1 MGSPADVRLSF
12 NEAAETYHRVRPSY
26 PAALFDQ
33 LFRLLPA
40 EPEIVEAGPGTGQAT
55 KDLLGRGARVHA
67 VEIGPAMASVLRANL
82 PTDRLRVTVGD
93 FELVDIAPGSAD
105 AVFSATAYHWISPAA
120 QLDRP
125 AALLRPGGVLA
136 VVDLVQVDS
145 PEDAGF
151 FAAAQPVYER
161 YGQGHTGPPAPSRN
175 NVQPEIRRLLDAEEC
190 ALRVDRRAPL
200 RLESA
205 LQRGRVPAIDGVV
218 LGDADDGG
226 IRPPGTARRHGTVH
240 PRRVRRTRHPS
251 VGRHADHRDAVVG
264 LDRRRVEPVESG
276 AVVAPTRGFDT
287 LNPRRSVGFRSGVA
301 VRKRPRMAGWGS

>member
-26 PAALFDQ
+26 PAALFDH

-82 PTDRLRVTVGD
+82 PTDWLRVTVGD
-93 FELVDIAPGSAD
+93 FELVDIAPSSAD

-125 AALLRPGGVLA
+125 AAILRPGGVLA

-161 YGQGHTGPPAPSRN
+161 YGQGHTGPPAPSRA
-175 NVQPEIRRLLDAEEC
+175 NVQPEIRRLLDADARFGSIAVHHYDWNQHYSAAEYRRLMESYSVTQMM
-190 ALRVDRRAPL
+190 AASDRRGLLADME
-200 RLESA
+200 RFIRDEFG
-205 LQRGRVPAIDGVV
+205 GRVTRPLVV
-218 LGDADDGG
+218 TLT
-226 IRPPGTARRHGTVH
+226 TA
-240 PRRVRRTRHPS
+240 
-251 VGRHADHRDAVVG
+251 
-264 LDRRRVEPVESG
+264 
-276 AVVAPTRGFDT
+276 T
-287 LNPRRSVGFRSGVA
+287 LS
-301 VRKRPRMAGWGS
+301 